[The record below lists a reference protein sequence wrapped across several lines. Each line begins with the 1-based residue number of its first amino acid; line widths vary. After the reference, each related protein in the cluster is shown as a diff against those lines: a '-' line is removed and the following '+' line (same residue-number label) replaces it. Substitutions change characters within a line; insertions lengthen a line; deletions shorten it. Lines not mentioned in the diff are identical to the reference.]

1 MDIVVKR
8 IAKKSDYTIGKLYI
22 DGVYFC
28 DTIEDTDRGLT
39 QDMPI
44 SEISRKKIA
53 GKTAIPS
60 GTYNLDM
67 NTISPRF
74 SKISFYKNL
83 CNGRVP
89 RLLNVPGFAG
99 VLIHVGNTAKDSEG
113 CILVGKNK
121 VVGQVVES
129 RDTFKKLYDKLIS
142 AHKSGQSITIQ
153 IK

>member
-1 MDIVVKR
+1 MDIVVNR

-28 DTIEDTDRGLT
+28 DTIEDTDRDLT

>member
-22 DGVYFC
+22 DGIYFC

-89 RLLNVPGFAG
+89 RLLNVPGFVG

>member
-1 MDIVVKR
+1 MDIVIKR

-28 DTIEDTDRGLT
+28 DTIEDTDRDLT

-53 GKTAIPS
+53 GKTAIPL